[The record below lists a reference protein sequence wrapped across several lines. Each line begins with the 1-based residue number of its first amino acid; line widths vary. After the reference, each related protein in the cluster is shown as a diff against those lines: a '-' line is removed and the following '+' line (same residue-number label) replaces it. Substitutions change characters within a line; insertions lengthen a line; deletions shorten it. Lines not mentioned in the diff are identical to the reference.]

1 MNNKKETNEE
11 ENNQNLKIN
20 IKDNDN
26 NEYNKQSTK
35 NQENCP
41 IINYLKTNKNNKKIN
56 NNYTS
61 PKNSNNVDLR
71 LPYMRLTRSTS
82 NNIKINNLLNLERFF
97 SDFNNVMEKKAREII
112 RDIASEYKDEKYDIN
127 KIIFR
132 YGDEADRYFIIY
144 DGEVSLYFP
153 FTEIINMNIDE
164 FFIYILR
171 LRRYNE
177 IEMLNAVLLLNNAEF
192 MKGFDKG
199 FLIDNYIYKL
209 YTTYLKLIFDPTF
222 LYHQE
227 ISKKRK
233 INKINNNNKSNSNII
248 NKNKT
253 INSTT
258 TNRIRIN
265 YYFEDNKEVDIN
277 IFDTFNDRDIK
288 ELLLRIGD
296 ELIETMKWIMPEKMY
311 NIVEE
316 KNEEIEEDIVKKKIV
331 RIPEKLIEKYKGL
344 NPNIVNEYDYYK
356 RILPI
361 KSPNNKLIS
370 KKIIVMKYLYI
381 DTLKTGQSFG
391 DFNPDSLSLFSHRYI
406 NIARNSLLGLKLH
419 QHHHFRNMTAIS
431 TTNKNSTD
439 IKNKLHLL
447 SFNKKIYLKILLIKI

>member
-26 NEYNKQSTK
+26 NEYIKISTK

-56 NNYTS
+56 NNYNS

-71 LPYMRLTRSTS
+71 LPYMRLTKSKS
-82 NNIKINNLLNLERFF
+82 NNIKINNLLNLEPFF
-97 SDFNNVMEKKAREII
+97 SDFNNIMEKKAREII

-192 MKGFDKG
+192 MKGFDEG
-199 FLIDNYIYKL
+199 YLIDNYIYKL

-233 INKINNNNKSNSNII
+233 INKINNNNKFNNNII

-253 INSTT
+253 IN
-258 TNRIRIN
+258 
-265 YYFEDNKEVDIN
+265 
-277 IFDTFNDRDIK
+277 
-288 ELLLRIGD
+288 
-296 ELIETMKWIMPEKMY
+296 
-311 NIVEE
+311 
-316 KNEEIEEDIVKKKIV
+316 
-331 RIPEKLIEKYKGL
+331 
-344 NPNIVNEYDYYK
+344 
-356 RILPI
+356 
-361 KSPNNKLIS
+361 
-370 KKIIVMKYLYI
+370 
-381 DTLKTGQSFG
+381 
-391 DFNPDSLSLFSHRYI
+391 
-406 NIARNSLLGLKLH
+406 
-419 QHHHFRNMTAIS
+419 
-431 TTNKNSTD
+431 
-439 IKNKLHLL
+439 
-447 SFNKKIYLKILLIKI
+447 